1 MKLANFNRSILIKN
15 QWLEFFEDTYVLPNG
30 ESCAYYHAQQ
40 NDAVIAIV
48 LDVNNEPLTTHVV
61 HQYRHPIETSIW
73 QFPCGGFDSALKS
86 PEEAARDE
94 ISEETGITVGEVR
107 LMGSFYANPGF
118 TNQRMHVCVSSE
130 ILKRSKPRLDGT
142 EYGLVSK
149 EIQVSE
155 ISKLIESGEMGDS
168 WGITGLHFL
177 NIYLKNAYKS

>member
-15 QWLEFFEDTYVLPNG
+15 QWLEFYEDTYDLPNG

-48 LDVNNEPLTTHVV
+48 LDNSNKQLTTYVV
-61 HQYRHPIETSIW
+61 NQYRHPIGASIW
-73 QFPCGGFDSALKS
+73 QFPCGGFDRTLKS
-86 PEEAARDE
+86 PEDAARDE

-118 TNQRMHVCVSSE
+118 TNQRMHVCVSNK
-130 ILKRSKPRLDGT
+130 ILKRSEPNLDRT

-149 EIQVSE
+149 KIQVSE

-168 WGITGLHFL
+168 WGITGLHYL
-177 NIYLKNAYKS
+177 NIYLENSF